1 MNGTGDALTDTNLD
15 DCIAKIEERTGF
27 KLESGQV
34 VHTFGGT
41 TATLTVNG
49 LDVRYEEPSN
59 IAEDRNIRV
68 VFFKEN
74 LSTGW
79 DCPRAETMMSFK
91 HANDATYIAQLLG
104 RMVRTPMQM
113 HIQVDDVLNDV
124 HLYLPYFNEDTV
136 KDVVEALQSTEGGDI
151 PTDIYGESL
160 SGKKFETL
168 TVRPKKKRK
177 SSRRRG
183 R

>member
-1 MNGTGDALTDTNLD
+1 
-15 DCIAKIEERTGF
+15 
-27 KLESGQV
+27 
-34 VHTFGGT
+34 
-41 TATLTVNG
+41 
-49 LDVRYEEPSN
+49 
-59 IAEDRNIRV
+59 
-68 VFFKEN
+68 
-74 LSTGW
+74 
-79 DCPRAETMMSFK
+79 MMSFK

-168 TVRPKKKRK
+168 TVRPKKKKKEQQQFIKWGCRK
-177 SSRRRG
+177 QTTYNRKCHTFC
-183 R
+183 